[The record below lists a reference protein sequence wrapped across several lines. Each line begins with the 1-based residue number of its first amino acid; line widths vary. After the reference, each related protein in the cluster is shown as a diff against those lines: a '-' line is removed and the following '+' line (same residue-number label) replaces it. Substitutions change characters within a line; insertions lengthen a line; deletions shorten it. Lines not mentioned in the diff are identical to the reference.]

1 MRTKRALVLSYSP
14 IARDPRVRRQ
24 IQWLKSRGFEVDAC
38 GLGVAPMV
46 GERLYQKILVPSLP
60 TRLWHYLFSSPK
72 KRERTFI
79 SSKILPLVQD
89 NPGSEDYSLAVL
101 NDLDFLGSD
110 VLFEMLEAND
120 TSVALDLHEYFY
132 DVGGSLSWRLLH
144 GRYYKWLLKKLETRT
159 FSQVF
164 TVSESI
170 GKLYESSLRVTL
182 VALENSPDS
191 KRTNSL
197 VVRSEGLDSN
207 QKVRLIHHGTFG
219 KGRGIIRLIR
229 AMRLVD
235 KRFELHLML
244 IISTWSRL
252 LVQALVSI
260 LGLEKRVFLIDP
272 VPMSEILSKLSS
284 FDVEVIFYHPPH
296 STNELYSLPNKFFE
310 SLASGL
316 AIVVGP
322 SPSMAEIVTEHEVG
336 VVVPSWTK
344 ESLANSINALTPSA
358 INAAKASTTS
368 ALAHFDAA
376 RAEDKFCNALDI

>member
-1 MRTKRALVLSYSP
+1 MPTMRALVLSYSP

-24 IQWLKSRGFEVDAC
+24 IQWLKSKGFEVDAY
-38 GLGVAPMV
+38 GLGAAPLV
-46 GERLYQKILVPSLP
+46 GERTYTEIRVPSLQS
-60 TRLWHYLFSSPK
+60 RLRNYLFLSPK
-72 KRERTFI
+72 KRESLFI
-79 SSKILPLVQD
+79 SSKILSLVQD
-89 NPGSEDYSLAVL
+89 VQGNEAYVLAIL

-110 VLFEMLEAND
+110 RLFEMFKAKD
-120 TSVALDLHEYFY
+120 TNVALDLHEYFY
-132 DVGGSLSWRLLH
+132 DVGGSVAWRILH

-164 TVSESI
+164 TVSEAI
-170 GKLYESSLRVTL
+170 GKLYESKLRVPL

-197 VVRSEGLDSN
+197 VVKSENLDSN

-219 KGRGIIRLIR
+219 KGRGIIRLIS
-229 AMRLVD
+229 AMRLID
-235 KRFELHLML
+235 TRFELHLMV
-244 IISTWSRL
+244 IISTWSKL
-252 LVQALVSI
+252 FVKALVSI

-272 VPMSEILSKLSS
+272 VPMSEILRKLSS

-322 SPSMAEIVTEHEVG
+322 SPSMAEIVTEHEIG
-336 VVVPSWTK
+336 VVAPSWTR

-358 INAAKASTTS
+358 INAAKARTAS
-368 ALAHFDAA
+368 ALAHFDSA
-376 RAEDKFCNALDI
+376 RVEDKFCNALNI